1 MDNILEATVDYD
13 FSKLY
18 LGPPTTVPGGAY
30 FTKIMHNTN
39 KPLYIQTPKS
49 LTKQGF
55 VKSGKKVYTDLM
67 FDNNDTVFINW
78 IENLETT
85 CQELIFS
92 KGQTWFETKLEKD
105 DIESAFTSPFKIFKS
120 GKYYLLRINV
130 KPNIKVYNETDQIIN
145 IDDVS
150 CEKNII
156 SIIEIQGIRFTSRN
170 FQIEFELK
178 QAMLVSPD
186 PFLDE
191 CFIKKPNRK
200 SIVKEEEIKGLKE
213 DSNGLT
219 EPTKDLTEIKDLTKP
234 TNDLTEEP
242 KDLTE
247 EPKDLTEPTNDLT
260 EPTNDL
266 TEETNDLTEET
277 NCLTEETDLEEFDI
291 NTFIN
296 ESATDLVKNVKQND
310 LAVSF
315 DLPNKTN
322 NNVNLEITELEDP
335 NILKEVDLSLSL
347 EKNLETITLKKPN
360 QVYYE
365 IYEKAR
371 EKAKEA
377 KKNALQAYLEMKN
390 IKKTY
395 MLDDIDESD
404 SDLEMDNSSDE
415 EDLDDSY

>member
-247 EPKDLTEPTNDLT
+247 ETKDLTEEPKDLTE
-260 EPTNDL
+260 EP
-266 TEETNDLTEET
+266 TNDLTEET